1 MMVPCECQ
9 LAWVGQGETDSL
21 DLANIVVKVL
31 CKAAS
36 YPGELPQAF
45 SCLLGSWILATV
57 PRVFPVFVN
66 NFLPAS
72 IEACFGLPYPMVH
85 ASCLLMVAI
94 VTSMRLPMIGATIEA
109 EFLRKFFNLQA
120 QLLTRFAEF
129 QGGKISAATLV
140 PHPTQKGAALP
151 SDVPYSLVFRFF
163 YFTQS
168 DPVLGPSIRSLA
180 AYILGQCLLPP
191 FELLELLSNTV
202 MDIDTELRE
211 IDANF

>member
-1 MMVPCECQ
+1 MELPDVNMAQRIRRAEMQKTDVNKETVPAECQ
-9 LAWVGQGETDSL
+9 LAWIGAGETDSL
-21 DLANIVVKVL
+21 DLAKIVVRVL
-31 CKAAS
+31 CKAMT

-109 EFLRKFFNLQA
+109 EFLRKFFNL
-120 QLLTRFAEF
+120 
-129 QGGKISAATLV
+129 
-140 PHPTQKGAALP
+140 
-151 SDVPYSLVFRFF
+151 
-163 YFTQS
+163 
-168 DPVLGPSIRSLA
+168 
-180 AYILGQCLLPP
+180 
-191 FELLELLSNTV
+191 
-202 MDIDTELRE
+202 
-211 IDANF
+211 